1 MLIAGI
7 CLLLLTGLCW
17 VGIAIVVN
25 DAAEHNR
32 DLDRIQFCTSG
43 SLAVIA
49 LLALAF
55 RLPSAEH
62 LRNLI
67 LISIP
72 VFFAGIANFAM
83 LSLMKQGMRTGS
95 PGSVWGIVQSAL
107 ICPFLMGILFFGVIP
122 TMTRI
127 VGILLIVAG
136 IVLFSR
142 SKPRRQDCGKFW
154 LLPTCGSFL
163 FSGIAQCFANLPSYW
178 SSFTMSPILR
188 ALLVQSGT
196 VSAFVAVFLFR
207 GKKKSQSDFRSIIKP
222 VIFLTAVQALS
233 LFFLFYRG
241 LDLAAR
247 AGAGS
252 IGYPIAQG
260 SCIVFFIIYEM
271 LRNRKKCAASVWLAL
286 ILQCS
291 GLLAISL

>member
-1 MLIAGI
+1 MLILGI

-32 DLDRIQFCTSG
+32 DLDKIQFCTSG
-43 SLAVIA
+43 LIAAIA
-49 LLALAF
+49 LIVLVIQM
-55 RLPSAEH
+55 PSAEKYQ
-62 LRNLI
+62 NQFLI
-67 LISIP
+67 FIP

-95 PGSVWGIVQSAL
+95 PGAVWGIVQSGL

-122 TMTRI
+122 TAARI
-127 VGILLIVAG
+127 IGILLIVAG

-142 SKPRRQDCGKFW
+142 SKPRRQDCGKLW
-154 LLPTCGSFL
+154 LLPTCGAFL
-163 FSGIAQCFANLPSYW
+163 VSGMAQCFANLPSYW
-178 SSFTMSPILR
+178 TSFTMSPILR

-196 VSAFVAVFLFR
+196 VSAFVAVFLVR
-207 GKKKSQSDFRSIIKP
+207 EKKKPQSDFRSIIKP
-222 VIFLTAVQALS
+222 VLFLTAVQTLS

-241 LDLAAR
+241 LDLTAR
-247 AGAGS
+247 AGAGA

-260 SCIVFFIIYEM
+260 SCIAFFIIYEM
-271 LRNRKKCAASVWLAL
+271 LRYRKKCAASVWLAL

>member
-1 MLIAGI
+1 MLISGI

-43 SLAVIA
+43 LLAVIA
-49 LLALAF
+49 LLVLVF
-55 RLPSAEH
+55 QIPPAENY
-62 LRNLI
+62 RNVI

-72 VFFAGIANFAM
+72 VFGAGIANFVM
-83 LSLMKQGMRTGS
+83 LSLMKRGMRSGS
-95 PGSVWGIVQSAL
+95 PGAVWGIVQSAL

-122 TMTRI
+122 TMPRLI
-127 VGILLIVAG
+127 GILLIVAG
-136 IVLFSR
+136 IILFSR
-142 SKPRRQDCGKFW
+142 SKPRRQSCGKFW

-163 FSGIAQCFANLPSYW
+163 FSGIAQCLANLPSYLT
-178 SSFTMSPILR
+178 SFTMSPILR

-207 GKKKSQSDFRSIIKP
+207 RKKKAPSDFRSIIKP
-222 VIFLTAVQALS
+222 VLFLTAVQTLS

-241 LDLAAR
+241 LDLTAR

-271 LRNRKKCAASVWLAL
+271 LRYRKKHTVSVWLAL